1 MSYRIALSALLLV
14 ACAPAVAQSKQ
25 PITLGN
31 TTEYRVS
38 ISAPTQSTRI
48 GNAVLRRH
56 HNFNV
61 EQKYG
66 SSAHVLVSCD
76 GSWIS
81 TTFRDVFHYAE
92 AMTTLEQ
99 EEDAKAKEEALDPN
113 AIELTSVSTSEITFA
128 EKIARNAQQYCKSAG
143 REPKN
148 SFIPVSRSAEENG
161 IVKTT
166 SIVTGTSAKVD
177 GAIDIWMRTTEY
189 KRETMLNAD
198 GKPIVLNGIA
208 QKYNDPTGKYTMHRV
223 AYDCRQ
229 RRMGTYELSIY
240 EAGKVTPDSDSIP
253 REKLR
258 LSAVTP
264 GTVGES
270 QLDWVCAL
278 YGAPSN

>member
-1 MSYRIALSALLLV
+1 MPFKTAIATLLLV
-14 ACAPAVAQSKQ
+14 ACVPAAAQSQQ

-38 ISAPTQSTRI
+38 ISAPTQSARI
-48 GNAVLRRH
+48 GNAVLLRH
-56 HNFNV
+56 HNFNI
-61 EQKYG
+61 EQNYG
-66 SSAHVLVSCD
+66 SSAHILVACD

-81 TTFRDVFHYAE
+81 TSFRDVLHYAE

-99 EEDAKAKEEALDPN
+99 EKDAKAKEEALDPY
-113 AIELTSVSTSEITFA
+113 AIEQTSVGTSEITFA
-128 EKIARNAQQYCKSAG
+128 DQIARKAQQYCKVAG

-148 SFIPVSRSAEENG
+148 SFIPVARSAEENG
-161 IVKTT
+161 IVKTI

-177 GAIDIWMRTTEY
+177 GAIDVWTRTTEY
-189 KRETMLNAD
+189 KREAILNAD
-198 GKPIVLNGIA
+198 GKPIVIGGIA
-208 QKYNDPTGKYTMHRV
+208 QKTTKPTGKYAMQRV

-229 RRMGTYELSIY
+229 RRMGTYELSTY
-240 EAGKVTPDSDSIP
+240 EAGKVTPESESVP

-258 LSAVTP
+258 LSVVTP

-278 YGAPSN
+278 YGSPSN